1 MPMSAKKFISDNGAE
16 VHDRVRIETGSLTY
30 EGLILPKHNFSE
42 ENIIIIKLDNGYN
55 IGISTEDAKMSVI
68 SKAKKKDVVVN
79 SRKENKKLPN
89 ISILGTGGTI
99 ASFVDYKTGAV
110 SPAITAEQLV
120 NSVKALDE
128 VANVSAEP
136 LFSLASEDMKPEHWE
151 GMAVKIKEM
160 HDKNNHGIVIGHGT
174 DTMSY
179 SAAALSFQLPE
190 ISNPVIFTGAQRS
203 PDRPSS
209 DAHLNLVGAA
219 KAAMSDLGE
228 ISIAMHE
235 TTDDEN
241 VAIWRG
247 NRTRKAHSSKRDAF
261 VSPNE
266 GPIGIVKD
274 KIEWKRKYRSTVKE
288 TEIQA
293 GFDDNIGLVWSH
305 PGLKVEDWENMV
317 SGKNGIVIAGTGLGH
332 INSDLLGT
340 IQNTSKDI
348 PVAMSSQCLAG
359 STNLNVYR
367 NGRKLLESGVV
378 ETYDMLPETALVKM
392 MWLSKHN
399 HDNVKEM
406 MGQNLVG
413 EISNSRKLN

>member
-68 SKAKKKDVVVN
+68 SKAKKKDIVVN

-128 VANVSAEP
+128 VANVFAEP
-136 LFSLASEDMKPEHWE
+136 LFSLASEDMKPENWE

-160 HDKNNHGIVIGHGT
+160 HDANNHGIVIGHGT

-228 ISIAMHE
+228 VSIAMHE
-235 TTDDEN
+235 TTNDEK

-266 GPIGIVKD
+266 GAIGIVKD
-274 KIEWKRKYRSTVKE
+274 KIEWKRKYRSTVKD
-288 TEIQA
+288 TKLQA
-293 GFDDNIGLVWSH
+293 GFDENIGLVWSH
-305 PGLKVEDWENMV
+305 PGLIVEDWENMV

-332 INSDLLGT
+332 INSDLLDT
-340 IQNTSKDI
+340 IKNTSKDV

-367 NGRKLLESGVV
+367 NGRKLLENGVV

-392 MWLSKHN
+392 MWLSKHHN
-399 HDNVKEM
+399 DNVKDM

>member
-1 MPMSAKKFISDNGAE
+1 MPTSAEKFISDNGAK
-16 VHDRVRIETGSLTY
+16 VHDRVKIEAKELIY
-30 EGLILPKHNFSE
+30 EGLILPKNNFSKE
-42 ENIIIIKLDNGYN
+42 DILVIKLDNGYN
-55 IGISTEDAKMSVI
+55 LGVSVEGAKLTIIAKAEKKETSV
-68 SKAKKKDVVVN
+68 
-79 SRKENKKLPN
+79 ENKIKSKDLPD

-120 NSVKALDE
+120 NSVKALDQ

-151 GMAVKIKEM
+151 KMAIKVKEI
-160 HDKNNHGIVIGHGT
+160 HDKNNHGIIIGHGT

-219 KAAMSDLGE
+219 KTAMSDLGE
-228 ISIAMHE
+228 IGIAMHE
-235 TTDDEN
+235 STNDTN

-247 NRTRKAHSSKRDAF
+247 NRTRKSHSSKRDAF
-261 VSPNE
+261 ASPNE
-266 GPIGIVKD
+266 GPIAIVKE
-274 KIEWKRKYRSTVKE
+274 KIDWKTKYKATTKD
-288 TEIQA
+288 TELKA
-293 GFDDNIGLVWSH
+293 GFDSKIAMVWAH
-305 PGLKVEDWENMV
+305 PGLNVEDWENMT

-332 INSDLLGT
+332 INSELLEIVRKT
-340 IQNTSKDI
+340 TKDT
-348 PVAMSSQCLAG
+348 PVVMSSQCLSG

-367 NGRKLLESGVV
+367 NGRKLLNCGVV

-392 MWLSKHN
+392 MWLSKHYPN
-399 HDNVKEM
+399 DIKEK
-406 MGQNLVG
+406 MGESLPG

>member
-1 MPMSAKKFISDNGAE
+1 MSAKKFITDNGAE
-16 VHDRVRIETGSLTY
+16 VHDRVRIETGDLTY

-42 ENIIIIKLDNGYN
+42 DNIIIIKLDNGYN
-55 IGISTEDAKMSVI
+55 IGISTENAKMTLI
-68 SKAKKKDVVVN
+68 SKAEKKDTVTH
-79 SRKENKKLPN
+79 SKKENKELPN

-151 GMAVKIKEM
+151 GMANKVKEM

-190 ISNPVIFTGAQRS
+190 ISNPVVFTGAQRS

-219 KAAMSDLGE
+219 KVAMSDLGE

-235 TTDDEN
+235 TTNDEN

-247 NRTRKAHSSKRDAF
+247 NRARKAHSSKRDAF
-261 VSPNE
+261 RTPNE
-266 GPIGIVKD
+266 GPLGIVKD
-274 KIEWKRKYRSTVKE
+274 KIEWKDKYRSTVE
-288 TEIQA
+288 NTAIQA
-293 GFDDNIGLVWSH
+293 GFDENIGMVWSH
-305 PGLKVEDWENMV
+305 PGLKIEDWENIV
-317 SGKNGIVIAGTGLGH
+317 SRKNGVVIAGTGLGH
-332 INSDLLGT
+332 INSDLLGAIEKT
-340 IQNTSKDI
+340 TKDI
-348 PVAMSSQCLAG
+348 PVAMSSQCLSG

-367 NGRKLLESGVV
+367 NGRKLLERGVI

-392 MWLSKHN
+392 MWLSKH
-399 HDNVKEM
+399 HQDNVRDM

>member
-1 MPMSAKKFISDNGAE
+1 MSAKKFISDNGAN
-16 VHDRVRIETGSLTY
+16 VHDRVRIETRDMVY

-42 ENIIIIKLDNGYN
+42 EDIIILKLDNGYN
-55 IGISTEDAKMSVI
+55 IGVSTEDAKMTLI
-68 SKAKKKDVVVN
+68 SKAEKKDAVDYTKN
-79 SRKENKKLPN
+79 ENNELPN

-151 GMAVKIKEM
+151 GMANKIKEM
-160 HDKNNHGIVIGHGT
+160 HDKKNHGIVIGHGT

-190 ISNPVIFTGAQRS
+190 ISNPVVFTGAQRS

-219 KAAMSDLGE
+219 KTAMSDLGE
-228 ISIAMHE
+228 IGIAMHE

-247 NRTRKAHSSKRDAF
+247 NRTRKAHSSKRNAF
-261 VSPNE
+261 QSPNE
-266 GPIGIVKD
+266 GPLGIVKD
-274 KIEWKRKYRSTVKE
+274 KIEWKRKYRSTVESTTIK
-288 TEIQA
+288 A
-293 GFDDNIGLVWSH
+293 GFDDNIGMIWSH
-305 PGLKVEDWENMV
+305 PGLKVNDWENSV
-317 SGKNGIVIAGTGLGH
+317 SNKNGVVIAGTGLGH
-332 INSDLLGT
+332 INSELLDV
-340 IQNTSKDI
+340 IEKTSKDI
-348 PVAMSSQCLAG
+348 PVAMSSQCLSG

-367 NGRKLLESGVV
+367 NGRKLLERGVV
-378 ETYDMLPETALVKM
+378 ETYDMSPETALVKM
-392 MWLSKHN
+392 MWLSKH
-399 HDNVKEM
+399 HQENVRTM
-406 MGQNLVG
+406 MGENLVG
-413 EISNSRKLN
+413 EISDSRKLI

>member
-1 MPMSAKKFISDNGAE
+1 MSAKKFISDNGAG

-79 SRKENKKLPN
+79 SRKENKKLSN

-151 GMAVKIKEM
+151 GMAAKIKEM

-228 ISIAMHE
+228 VSIAMHE

-332 INSDLLGT
+332 INSDLLDT
-340 IQNTSKDI
+340 IQNTSKDM

>member
-1 MPMSAKKFISDNGAE
+1 MSAKKFITDNGAE
-16 VHDRVRIETGSLTY
+16 VHDRVRIETGDLTY

-42 ENIIIIKLDNGYN
+42 DNIIIIKLDNGYN
-55 IGISTEDAKMSVI
+55 IGISTENAKMTLI
-68 SKAKKKDVVVN
+68 SKAEKKDTVTH
-79 SRKENKKLPN
+79 SKKENKELPN

-120 NSVKALDE
+120 NSVKALDD

-151 GMAVKIKEM
+151 GMANKVKEM

-190 ISNPVIFTGAQRS
+190 ISNPVVFTGAQRS

-219 KAAMSDLGE
+219 KVAMSDLGE

-235 TTDDEN
+235 TTNDEN

-247 NRTRKAHSSKRDAF
+247 NRARKTHSSKRDAF
-261 VSPNE
+261 RTPNE
-266 GPIGIVKD
+266 GALGIVKD
-274 KIEWKRKYRSTVKE
+274 KIEWKRKYRSTVE
-288 TEIQA
+288 NTTIQA
-293 GFDDNIGLVWSH
+293 GFDENIGMIWSH
-305 PGLKVEDWENMV
+305 PGLKIEDWENIV
-317 SGKNGIVIAGTGLGH
+317 SRKNGVVIAGTGLGH
-332 INSDLLGT
+332 INSDLLGA
-340 IQNTSKDI
+340 IEKTSKDI
-348 PVAMSSQCLAG
+348 PVAMSSQCLSG

-367 NGRKLLESGVV
+367 NGRKLLERGVI

-392 MWLSKHN
+392 MWLSKH
-399 HDNVKEM
+399 HQDNVRDM

>member
-1 MPMSAKKFISDNGAE
+1 MSAKKFISDNGAN
-16 VHDRVRIETGSLTY
+16 VHDRVRIETRDMVY

-42 ENIIIIKLDNGYN
+42 EDIIILKLDNGYN
-55 IGISTEDAKMSVI
+55 IGVSTEDAKMTLI
-68 SKAKKKDVVVN
+68 SKAEKKDAVDYIK
-79 SRKENKKLPN
+79 KENNELPD

-151 GMAVKIKEM
+151 GMANKIKEM
-160 HDKNNHGIVIGHGT
+160 HDKKDHGIVIGHGT

-190 ISNPVIFTGAQRS
+190 ISNPVVFTGAQRS

-219 KAAMSDLGE
+219 KTAMSDLGE

-247 NRTRKAHSSKRDAF
+247 NRTRKAHSSKRNAF
-261 VSPNE
+261 QSPNE
-266 GPIGIVKD
+266 GPLGIVKD
-274 KIEWKRKYRSTVKE
+274 KIEWKRKYRSTVESTTIK
-288 TEIQA
+288 A
-293 GFDDNIGLVWSH
+293 GFDDNIGMIWSH
-305 PGLKVEDWENMV
+305 PGLKVNDWENSV
-317 SGKNGIVIAGTGLGH
+317 SNKNGVVIAGTGLGH
-332 INSDLLGT
+332 INSELLDV
-340 IQNTSKDI
+340 IEKTSKDI
-348 PVAMSSQCLAG
+348 PVAMSSQCLSG

-367 NGRKLLESGVV
+367 NGRKLLERGVV
-378 ETYDMLPETALVKM
+378 ETYDMSPETALVKM
-392 MWLSKHN
+392 MWLSKH
-399 HDNVKEM
+399 HQENVRTM
-406 MGQNLVG
+406 MGENLVG
-413 EISNSRKLN
+413 EISDSRKLI

>member
-1 MPMSAKKFISDNGAE
+1 MSAKKFISDNGAN
-16 VHDRVRIETGSLTY
+16 VHDRVRIETRDMVY

-42 ENIIIIKLDNGYN
+42 EDIIILKLDNGYN
-55 IGISTEDAKMSVI
+55 IGVSTEDAKMTLI
-68 SKAKKKDVVVN
+68 SKAEKKNAVDYIK
-79 SRKENKKLPN
+79 KENNELPD

-151 GMAVKIKEM
+151 GMANKIKEM
-160 HDKNNHGIVIGHGT
+160 HDKKNHGIVIGHGT

-190 ISNPVIFTGAQRS
+190 ISNPVVFTGAQRS

-219 KAAMSDLGE
+219 KTAMSDLGE
-228 ISIAMHE
+228 IGIAMHE

-247 NRTRKAHSSKRDAF
+247 NRTRKAHSSKRNAF
-261 VSPNE
+261 QSPNE
-266 GPIGIVKD
+266 GPLGIVKD
-274 KIEWKRKYRSTVKE
+274 KIEWKRKYRSTVESTTIK
-288 TEIQA
+288 A
-293 GFDDNIGLVWSH
+293 GFDDNIGMIWSH
-305 PGLKVEDWENMV
+305 PGLKVNDWENSV
-317 SGKNGIVIAGTGLGH
+317 SNKNGVIIAGTGLGH
-332 INSDLLGT
+332 INSELLDV
-340 IQNTSKDI
+340 IEKTSKDI
-348 PVAMSSQCLAG
+348 PVAMSSQCLSG

-367 NGRKLLESGVV
+367 NGRKLLERGVV
-378 ETYDMLPETALVKM
+378 ETYDMSPETALVKM
-392 MWLSKHN
+392 MWLSKH
-399 HDNVKEM
+399 HPENVRTM
-406 MGQNLVG
+406 MGENLVG
-413 EISNSRKLN
+413 EISDSRKLI

>member
-1 MPMSAKKFISDNGAE
+1 MSAKKFISDNGAN
-16 VHDRVRIETGSLTY
+16 VHDRVRIETRDMVY

-42 ENIIIIKLDNGYN
+42 EDIIILKLDNGYN
-55 IGISTEDAKMSVI
+55 IGVSTEDAKMTLI
-68 SKAKKKDVVVN
+68 SKAEKKDAVDYIK
-79 SRKENKKLPN
+79 KENNELPD

-151 GMAVKIKEM
+151 GMANKIKEM
-160 HDKNNHGIVIGHGT
+160 HDKKNHGIVIGHGT

-190 ISNPVIFTGAQRS
+190 ISNPVVFTGAQRS

-219 KAAMSDLGE
+219 KTAMSDLGE

-247 NRTRKAHSSKRDAF
+247 NRTRKAHSSKRNAF
-261 VSPNE
+261 QSPNE
-266 GPIGIVKD
+266 GPLGIVKD
-274 KIEWKRKYRSTVKE
+274 KIEWKRKYRSTVESTTIK
-288 TEIQA
+288 A
-293 GFDDNIGLVWSH
+293 GFDDNIGMIWSH
-305 PGLKVEDWENMV
+305 PGLKVNDWENSV
-317 SGKNGIVIAGTGLGH
+317 SNKNGVVIAGTGLGH
-332 INSDLLGT
+332 INSELLDV
-340 IQNTSKDI
+340 IEKTSKDI
-348 PVAMSSQCLAG
+348 PVAMSSQCLSG

-367 NGRKLLESGVV
+367 NGRKLLERGVV
-378 ETYDMLPETALVKM
+378 ETYDMSPETALVKM
-392 MWLSKHN
+392 MWLSKH
-399 HDNVKEM
+399 HQENVRTM
-406 MGQNLVG
+406 MGENLVG
-413 EISNSRKLN
+413 EISDSRKLI

>member
-1 MPMSAKKFISDNGAE
+1 MSAKKFISDNGAN
-16 VHDRVRIETGSLTY
+16 VHDRVRIETRDMVY

-42 ENIIIIKLDNGYN
+42 EDIIILKLDNGYN
-55 IGISTEDAKMSVI
+55 IGVSTEDAKMTLI
-68 SKAKKKDVVVN
+68 SKAEKKDAVDYIK
-79 SRKENKKLPN
+79 KENNELPD

-151 GMAVKIKEM
+151 GMANKIKEM
-160 HDKNNHGIVIGHGT
+160 HDKKNHGIVIGHGT

-190 ISNPVIFTGAQRS
+190 ISNPVVFTGAQRS

-219 KAAMSDLGE
+219 KTAMSDLGE
-228 ISIAMHE
+228 IGIAMHE

-247 NRTRKAHSSKRDAF
+247 NRTRKAHSSKRNAF
-261 VSPNE
+261 QSPNE
-266 GPIGIVKD
+266 GPLGIVKD
-274 KIEWKRKYRSTVKE
+274 KIEWKRKYRSTVESTTIK
-288 TEIQA
+288 A
-293 GFDDNIGLVWSH
+293 GFDDNIGMIWSH
-305 PGLKVEDWENMV
+305 PGLKVNDWENSV
-317 SGKNGIVIAGTGLGH
+317 SNKNGVIIAGTGLGH
-332 INSDLLGT
+332 INSELLDV
-340 IQNTSKDI
+340 IEKSSKDI
-348 PVAMSSQCLAG
+348 PVAMSSQCLSG

-367 NGRKLLESGVV
+367 NGRKLLERGVV
-378 ETYDMLPETALVKM
+378 ETYDMSPETALVKM
-392 MWLSKHN
+392 MWLSKH
-399 HDNVKEM
+399 HQENVRTM
-406 MGQNLVG
+406 MGENLVG
-413 EISNSRKLN
+413 EISDSRKLI

>member
-1 MPMSAKKFISDNGAE
+1 MSAKKFITDNGAE
-16 VHDRVRIETGSLTY
+16 VHDRVRIETGDLTY

-42 ENIIIIKLDNGYN
+42 DNIIIIKLDNGYN
-55 IGISTEDAKMSVI
+55 IGISTENAKMTLI
-68 SKAKKKDVVVN
+68 SKAEKKDTVTH
-79 SRKENKKLPN
+79 SKKENKELPN

-151 GMAVKIKEM
+151 GMANKVKEM

-190 ISNPVIFTGAQRS
+190 ISNPVVFTGAQRS

-219 KAAMSDLGE
+219 KVAMSDLGE

-235 TTDDEN
+235 TTNDEN

-247 NRTRKAHSSKRDAF
+247 NRARKAHSSKRDAF
-261 VSPNE
+261 RTPNE
-266 GPIGIVKD
+266 GPLGIVKD
-274 KIEWKRKYRSTVKE
+274 KIEWKDKYRSTVE
-288 TEIQA
+288 NTTIQA
-293 GFDDNIGLVWSH
+293 GFDKNIGMVWSH
-305 PGLKVEDWENMV
+305 PGLKIEDWENIV
-317 SGKNGIVIAGTGLGH
+317 SRKNGVVIAGTGLGH
-332 INSDLLGT
+332 INSDLLGA
-340 IQNTSKDI
+340 IEKTSKDI
-348 PVAMSSQCLAG
+348 PVAMSSQCLSG

-367 NGRKLLESGVV
+367 NGRKLLERGVI

-392 MWLSKHN
+392 MWLSKH
-399 HDNVKEM
+399 HQDNVRDM

>member
-1 MPMSAKKFISDNGAE
+1 MSAKKFISDNGAN
-16 VHDRVRIETGSLTY
+16 VHDRVRIETRDMVY

-42 ENIIIIKLDNGYN
+42 EDIIILKLDNGYN
-55 IGISTEDAKMSVI
+55 IGVSTEDAKMTLI
-68 SKAKKKDVVVN
+68 SKAEKKNAVDYIK
-79 SRKENKKLPN
+79 KENNELPD

-151 GMAVKIKEM
+151 GMANKIKEM
-160 HDKNNHGIVIGHGT
+160 HDKKNHGIVIGHGT

-190 ISNPVIFTGAQRS
+190 ISNPVVFTGAQRS

-219 KAAMSDLGE
+219 KTAMSDLGE

-247 NRTRKAHSSKRDAF
+247 NRTRKTHSSKRNAF
-261 VSPNE
+261 QSPNE
-266 GPIGIVKD
+266 GPLGIVKD
-274 KIEWKRKYRSTVKE
+274 KIEWKRKYRSTVESTTIK
-288 TEIQA
+288 A
-293 GFDDNIGLVWSH
+293 GFDDNIGMIWSH
-305 PGLKVEDWENMV
+305 PGLKVNDWENSV
-317 SGKNGIVIAGTGLGH
+317 SNKNGIVIAGTGLGH
-332 INSDLLGT
+332 INSELLDV
-340 IQNTSKDI
+340 IEKTSKDI
-348 PVAMSSQCLAG
+348 PVAMSSQCLSG

-367 NGRKLLESGVV
+367 NGRKLLERGVV
-378 ETYDMLPETALVKM
+378 ETYDMSPETALVKM
-392 MWLSKHN
+392 MWLSKH
-399 HDNVKEM
+399 HQENVRTM
-406 MGQNLVG
+406 MGENLVG
-413 EISNSRKLN
+413 EISDSRKLI

>member
-1 MPMSAKKFISDNGAE
+1 MSAKKFISDNGAE
-16 VHDRVRIETGSLTY
+16 VHDRVRIETGDMVY

-42 ENIIIIKLDNGYN
+42 EDIIILKLDNGYN
-55 IGISTEDAKMSVI
+55 IGVSTEDAKMTLI
-68 SKAKKKDVVVN
+68 SKSEKTDVVDYIK
-79 SRKENKKLPN
+79 KENNELPD

-151 GMAVKIKEM
+151 GMANKIKEM
-160 HDKNNHGIVIGHGT
+160 HDKKDHGIVIGHGT

-190 ISNPVIFTGAQRS
+190 ISNPVVFTGAQRS

-219 KAAMSDLGE
+219 KTAMSDLGE

-247 NRTRKAHSSKRDAF
+247 NRTRKTHSSKRNAF
-261 VSPNE
+261 QSPNE
-266 GPIGIVKD
+266 GPLGIVKD
-274 KIEWKRKYRSTVKE
+274 KIEWKRKYRSTV
-288 TEIQA
+288 EITTIKA
-293 GFDDNIGLVWSH
+293 GFDDNIGMIWSH
-305 PGLKVEDWENMV
+305 PGLKVNDWENSV
-317 SGKNGIVIAGTGLGH
+317 SNKNGIVIAGTGLGH
-332 INSDLLGT
+332 INSELLDV
-340 IQNTSKDI
+340 IEKTSKDI
-348 PVAMSSQCLAG
+348 PVAMSSQCLSG

-367 NGRKLLESGVV
+367 NGRKLLERGVV
-378 ETYDMLPETALVKM
+378 ETYDMSPETALVKM
-392 MWLSKHN
+392 MWLSKH
-399 HDNVKEM
+399 HRENVRTM
-406 MGQNLVG
+406 MGENLVG
-413 EISNSRKLN
+413 EISDSRKLI

>member
-1 MPMSAKKFISDNGAE
+1 MPIPAKKFISDNGAE
-16 VHDRVRIETGSLTY
+16 VHDRVRIKTGSLTY

-68 SKAKKKDVVVN
+68 SKAKKKEVVVN
-79 SRKENKKLPN
+79 SRTENKKLPN

-136 LFSLASEDMKPEHWE
+136 LFSLASEDMKPKHWE

-235 TTDDEN
+235 TTNDEN

-261 VSPNE
+261 ISPNE
-266 GPIGIVKD
+266 GPIGIVKN
-274 KIEWKRKYRSTVKE
+274 KIEWKRKYRSTVEDTKL
-288 TEIQA
+288 QA
-293 GFDDNIGLVWSH
+293 GFDDNIGMVWSH
-305 PGLKVEDWENMV
+305 PGLKVEDWENMI

-332 INSDLLGT
+332 INSDLLDS
-340 IQNTSKDI
+340 IQNTSKDR

-392 MWLSKHN
+392 MWLSKHH
-399 HDNVKEM
+399 HDKVKDM
-406 MGQNLVG
+406 MGQNLAG